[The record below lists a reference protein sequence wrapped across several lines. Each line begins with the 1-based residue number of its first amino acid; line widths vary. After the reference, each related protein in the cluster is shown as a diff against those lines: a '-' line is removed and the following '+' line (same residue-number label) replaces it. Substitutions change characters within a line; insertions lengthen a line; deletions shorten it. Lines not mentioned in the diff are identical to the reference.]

1 MLKLFMAPGTSSF
14 ATHIALNEIGVPHEI
29 EALNFAAKETQS
41 PAYLAVNPEGK
52 VPALLIDG
60 RLLTEVAATLYYL
73 ARKHPEAKLWP
84 EGDIEAEAQVLS
96 WMSFTASTL
105 HPSRALGPERMQL
118 VYSQANRRLGAK
130 EWAVGGRYSIADI
143 HLFRLYWRFRSSL
156 QNPEQFS
163 ALEAHQAR
171 MLARPAVKKT
181 LEIEQKI
188 ADSQSK

>member
-1 MLKLFMAPGTSSF
+1 MLKLYLAPGTSSF
-14 ATHIALNEIGVPHEI
+14 ATHIALNEIGTPYEI
-29 EALNFAAKETQS
+29 EALNFATKDTQS
-41 PAYLAVNPEGK
+41 PGYLAINPEGK
-52 VPALLIDG
+52 VPALSIDG
-60 RLLTEVAATLYYL
+60 RVLTEVAATLYYL

-118 VYSQANRRLGAK
+118 VFGQANRRLGSK

-143 HLFRLYWRFRSSL
+143 HLFRVYWRFCSGL
-156 QNPEQFS
+156 QNPEQFT

-181 LEIEQKI
+181 MEIEQKI
-188 ADSQSK
+188 SDRQAK